1 MDKYAVFG
9 NPIKHSKS
17 PFIHTLFARQTMQD
31 LEYSAIEAPIN
42 GFVESVTAFFFS
54 TRKRLQCNSP
64 F

>member
-42 GFVESVTAFFFS
+42 GFVESVTAFFLN
-54 TRKRLQCNSP
+54 KEKAVM
-64 F
+64 